1 MKNLL
6 FNKLKAELFFGEKDK
21 RRKKDTPAENNDVVP
36 EVPLTE

>member
-1 MKNLL
+1 MKHLL

-21 RRKKDTPAENNDVVP
+21 RRKKDAPPVEDNTAP